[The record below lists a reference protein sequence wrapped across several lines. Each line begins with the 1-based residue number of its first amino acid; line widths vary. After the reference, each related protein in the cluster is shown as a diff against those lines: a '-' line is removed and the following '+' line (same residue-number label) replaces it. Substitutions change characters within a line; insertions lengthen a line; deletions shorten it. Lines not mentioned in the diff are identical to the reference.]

1 MSSDEAVEETNG
13 DSFGKVKQRFKD
25 PSQVGNLIKFEI
37 LLCFFFINFF
47 FNFKLLLYLGILLV
61 CVESSSNEG
70 DYVQKGCSDKRDA
83 VQTSH

>member
-25 PSQVGNLIKFEI
+25 PSQ
-37 LLCFFFINFF
+37 
-47 FNFKLLLYLGILLV
+47 LLLYLGILLV

-70 DYVQKGCSDKRDA
+70 DYVQKSCSDKRDA